1 MRLATEAGLGAEL
14 ALPHQ
19 TRATPR
25 RIAVDPTLP
34 ASSRDPR
41 AIDRS
46 ARSWP
51 ASIAFLA
58 PILPPGV
65 LSRAVETAQRQ
76 GVTPACVLL
85 AEGAISEE
93 AFYRALARACGAF
106 FVDRQLRLAPGSHH
120 PHAIHAGAAPLA
132 TRQGH
137 RLLHAPQ
144 GPDLER
150 FLRLA
155 ASAASAPLLVTT
167 PTLLMESVRSA
178 ARDDELFRISGALG
192 AHNPA
197 LSAATP
203 LPPRL
208 VIGLQAFGVALVFA
222 LATAPNILWLIASL
236 FVSGMFLSGIVLR
249 GFAAF
254 ASCKP
259 ERRARPLRDVELP
272 VYTIVAALHREANVA
287 AKFIAALD
295 ALDYPRAKLDILLV
309 LEESDAETRAALSA
323 LDLPARYRIIVAPEG
338 QPRTKPRALN
348 AALPLA
354 RGALLTIYDAEDEPE
369 PDQLRLAAARFAL
382 APKRVA
388 CLQGRLVIDNIGD
401 GWLARLF
408 AIEYAG
414 LFDVLNPGLAF
425 LRLPIALGG
434 TSNHFRTAILRR
446 VGGWD
451 AWNVTEDAD
460 LGLRLSRFGWRVEAL
475 ASATHEEAPARLAAW
490 LGQRRR
496 WMKGWMQTLAVHFR
510 EPGRFIAELGALRA
524 GAAAALMVSVVL
536 GPLVGPL
543 FLVTTAYDVFSGA
556 FYPETAG
563 QTALAA
569 LWALVAS
576 SGVVST
582 LAMLTLGMQR
592 RGLVG
597 LWPWIPLFPVYYA
610 LISWV
615 AWRAL
620 FEWFSEPFHWEKT
633 AHGLAR
639 TSRRNGRRFG

>member
-19 TRATPR
+19 ARATPR
-25 RIAVDPTLP
+25 RIAVEPSFP
-34 ASSRDPR
+34 AQPR
-41 AIDRS
+41 EARGADRS

-51 ASIAFLA
+51 ATIAFLA

-65 LSRAVETAQRQ
+65 LARAVETAQRQ

-85 AEGAISEE
+85 AEGAVGEE
-93 AFYRALARACGAF
+93 TFYRALARSCGAI
-106 FVDRQLRLAPGSHH
+106 FVDKKLPLAPGAHY
-120 PHAIHAGAAPLA
+120 PHAVHAGAAPIAL
-132 TRQGH
+132 RHGP

-144 GPDLER
+144 GPALER

-155 ASAASAPLLVTT
+155 ASANPEPLLVTT
-167 PTLLMESVRSA
+167 PTLLMADMRDA
-178 ARDDELFRISGALG
+178 ARDDELFRISAALG
-192 AHNPA
+192 ARDPA

-203 LPPRL
+203 LSPRVAL
-208 VIGLQAFGVALVFA
+208 GLQCLGVALVFA
-222 LATAPNILWLIASL
+222 LAVAPGLLWLFASL

-259 ERRARPLRDVELP
+259 EPRTWALADADLP

-287 AKFIAALD
+287 AKFVAALD

-309 LEESDAETRAALSA
+309 LEESDSETREALVA
-323 LDLPARYRIIVAPEG
+323 LDLPARYRVIVAPEG

-354 RGALLTIYDAEDEPE
+354 RGALLTIYDAEDEPDT
-369 PDQLRLAAARFAL
+369 DQLRRAAARFAI
-382 APKRVA
+382 AHSRVA

-434 TSNHFRTAILRR
+434 TSNHFRTSILRA

-475 ASATHEEAPARLAAW
+475 ASATHEEAPARLKAW

-510 EPGRFIAELGALRA
+510 QPGRFVAELGALRA
-524 GAAAALMVSVVL
+524 TAAAALMVSVVL

-543 FLVTTAYDVFSGA
+543 FLVTTAYDIFTGA

-563 QTALAA
+563 QAALAA
-569 LWALVAS
+569 LWAFVAS
-576 SGVVST
+576 SGVLAT
-582 LAMLTLGMQR
+582 LAMLTLGMMR

-597 LWPWIPLFPVYYA
+597 LWPWVVLFPAYYA

-615 AWRAL
+615 AWQAL
-620 FEWFSEPFHWEKT
+620 FEWFAAPFHWEKT

-639 TSRRNGRRFG
+639 TSRRNDRRVG